1 MEDATSAAGHISDE
15 ESEGDVLELK
25 RMFQRFMRDQQERDE
40 RQAQEAARQETRWKS
55 LHHQFRLLQG
65 EFSQRTSLEDLRD
78 RGAAEPEEST
88 RASIGSRNMSP
99 RYALQEPKMQ
109 QLCESDDI
117 EHYLTTFE
125 RIAEVCRWPRETGPS
140 DSFRC

>member
-1 MEDATSAAGHISDE
+1 MAPKKAVRAVVPADVKIVPDEGQLLMEDATSAAGHISDE

-65 EFSQRTSLEDLRD
+65 EVSQRTSLEDLRD
-78 RGAAEPEEST
+78 RGAAEPEE
-88 RASIGSRNMSP
+88 
-99 RYALQEPKMQ
+99 E
-109 QLCESDDI
+109 ES
-117 EHYLTTFE
+117 
-125 RIAEVCRWPRETGPS
+125 
-140 DSFRC
+140 